1 MKILKYIALSI
12 VLIGIV
18 TVIGC
23 KDDSD
28 PTPSEL
34 EQQLD
39 ALMNGGS
46 NWVLGNDGVIKDG
59 FDVTSQF
66 AGFKLTIGNK
76 TYSTENGLS
85 PVWETSGT
93 WDFQNDNPN
102 LVLRDGETSI
112 TLSLSG
118 GNLTMTFMAEGAT
131 TGGRTK
137 SVSGEYQF
145 HLVGE

>member
-1 MKILKYIALSI
+1 M
-12 VLIGIV
+12 
-18 TVIGC
+18 
-23 KDDSD
+23 
-28 PTPSEL
+28 
-34 EQQLD
+34 
-39 ALMNGGS
+39 
-46 NWVLGNDGVIKDG
+46 LGNDGVIKDG

>member
-1 MKILKYIALSI
+1 MTILKYISLSV
-12 VLIGIV
+12 VLISLLTIV
-18 TVIGC
+18 SC

-28 PTPSEL
+28 PAPSEIE
-34 EQQLD
+34 EQLT

-46 NWVLGNDGVIKDG
+46 KWVLSNDGVTKDG

-66 AGFKLTIGNK
+66 ADFKLTIGNK
-76 TYSTENGLS
+76 TYSTENDLS
-85 PVWETSGT
+85 PVWEASGV

-102 LVLRDGETSI
+102 LVLRDGVTSI

-118 GNLTMTFMAEGAT
+118 GNLTMTFMADGAS

-137 SVSGEYQF
+137 SVSGEYEF